1 MAEMKFIEGKR
12 IYLRQML
19 ASDADG
25 PYPTWLN
32 NARTCMGNSHH
43 NYPYSREAARQYIES
58 AGKAQDQLI
67 LAIVLND
74 GDQHIGNIA
83 LQSIHTINR
92 SAELS
97 ILIGEQEVW
106 GKGYGK
112 EAFLLMMAH
121 GFNCLNLHRLS
132 CGTFSE
138 NHAMKVLAGAVGM
151 SQEGVRRQAVFKE
164 GKYLDVFEYGI
175 LAEEY
180 FAMIATSGEQ
190 K

>member
-12 IYLRQML
+12 MYLRQL
-19 ASDADG
+19 QASDAEG

-43 NYPYSREAARQYIES
+43 IFPYSRDAARHFIENVGQGRDS
-58 AGKAQDQLI
+58 LT
-67 LAIVLND
+67 LAMVLND
-74 GDQHIGNIA
+74 SNQHIGNIA
-83 LQSIHTINR
+83 LQSIHNINR
-92 SAELS
+92 TAELS
-97 ILIGEQEVW
+97 ILIGDQDAW

-121 GFNCLNLHRLS
+121 GFNCLNLHRIS

-138 NHAMKVLAGAVGM
+138 NHAMKVLALAVGM

-180 FAMIATSGEQ
+180 FAMVATTGEP